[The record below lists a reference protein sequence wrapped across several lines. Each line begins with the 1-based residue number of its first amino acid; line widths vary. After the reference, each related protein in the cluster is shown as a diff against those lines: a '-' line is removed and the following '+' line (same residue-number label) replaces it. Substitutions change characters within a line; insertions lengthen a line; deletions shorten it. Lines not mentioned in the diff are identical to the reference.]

1 MFESNWKSA
10 LLLNIYD
17 KSNLHFILLFKK
29 LSIRSSHL
37 WCVLFNGDD
46 WMGIKSVLDEL
57 IEEDAE
63 IEWPQ
68 VTLFSYIPK
77 LR

>member
-1 MFESNWKSA
+1 MFGSNWKSA
-10 LLLNIYD
+10 LLLNIHD

-37 WCVLFNGDD
+37 WVFYLTEMIE
-46 WMGIKSVLDEL
+46 MGIKSELDEL

-63 IEWPQ
+63 IEWP
-68 VTLFSYIPK
+68 
-77 LR
+77 